1 MTRKL
6 VVAVA
11 GVLLVVV
18 VVAGLLSARSDTS
31 GAGPKGPG
39 PSGPSLADA
48 RAQLKG
54 APEPLAAL
62 HAQGSE
68 LLGGGAKAFT
78 ARLTEL
84 RGYPVV
90 VNKWGSWCG
99 PCREEFPTFQRMS
112 ARYGKR
118 IAFLGV
124 DGQDNAPSARK
135 FLKQYPVSYPS
146 YVDDHLAI
154 AKVLQAVQ
162 AFPSTVFYDRRGR
175 VAYIKQGLYP
185 DQRTLAAD
193 LRRYAR

>member
-1 MTRKL
+1 MARKL
-6 VVAVA
+6 VVGIGA
-11 GVLLVVV
+11 VLLVAV
-18 VVAGLLSARSDTS
+18 VVAGLVSAHKSTGGS
-31 GAGPKGPG
+31 GPAGPG
-39 PSGPSLADA
+39 PSGPSLAKA
-48 RAQLKG
+48 RAQLAG
-54 APEPLAAL
+54 APKPLAAL

-68 LLGGGAKAFT
+68 LLGGGAGAFKQ
-78 ARLTEL
+78 RLAAL
-84 RGYPVV
+84 HGYPVV

-99 PCREEFPTFQRMS
+99 PCREEFPTFQRLS

-124 DGQDNAPSARK
+124 DGQDNTPSARK

-162 AFPSTVFYDRRGR
+162 AFPSTVFYDRNGKT
-175 VAYIKQGLYP
+175 VYIKQGLYP
-185 DQRTLAAD
+185 DEHTLTAD

>member
-1 MTRKL
+1 MWRKL
-6 VVAVA
+6 VVGIGAV
-11 GVLLVVV
+11 VLVAVVV
-18 VVAGLLSARSDTS
+18 VGLLSARSTNGVS
-31 GAGPKGPG
+31 GPKGPG
-39 PSGPSLADA
+39 PSGPSLAAA
-48 RAQLKG
+48 RAQLRG
-54 APEPLAAL
+54 APQPLAGL

-68 LLGGGAKAFT
+68 LLGGGAGAFT
-78 ARLTEL
+78 RRLAAL

-99 PCREEFPTFQRMS
+99 PCREEFPTFQRLS

-118 IAFLGV
+118 IAFMGV
-124 DGQDNAPSARK
+124 DGQDNGPSARR

-154 AKVLQAVQ
+154 AKVLKAVQ
-162 AFPSTVFYDRRGR
+162 AFPSTVFYDRRGQ

-185 DQRTLAAD
+185 DERSLAAD

>member
-1 MTRKL
+1 MARKL
-6 VVAVA
+6 VVVVA
-11 GVLLVVV
+11 GVVLLGV
-18 VVAGLLSARSDTS
+18 VVAGLLSARHDTGSS
-31 GAGPKGPG
+31 GPGGPG
-39 PSGPSLADA
+39 PSGPSLTAA

-54 APEPLAAL
+54 APEPLADL

-68 LLGGGAKAFT
+68 LLGGGAGAFT
-78 ARLTEL
+78 RRLAAL

-99 PCREEFPTFQRMS
+99 PCREEFPTFQRLS
-112 ARYGKR
+112 ARYGKK

-124 DGQDNAPSARK
+124 DGQDNTPSARK

-175 VAYIKQGLYP
+175 TAYIKQGLYP
-185 DQRTLAAD
+185 DERSLTAD

>member
-1 MTRKL
+1 MTRKV

-11 GVLLVVV
+11 GVALVAV
-18 VVAGLLSARSDTS
+18 VVAGLLSAHDSTGGS
-31 GAGPKGPG
+31 GPKGPG
-39 PSGPSLADA
+39 PSGPSLSAA
-48 RAQLKG
+48 RAQLEG
-54 APEPLAAL
+54 APKPLAAL

-68 LLGGGAKAFT
+68 LLGGGAGAFKR
-78 ARLTEL
+78 RLAAL

-99 PCREEFPTFQRMS
+99 PCREEFPTFQRLS

-135 FLKQYPVSYPS
+135 FLRQYPVSYPS

-162 AFPSTVFYDRRGR
+162 AFPSTVFYDRRGQ

-185 DQRTLAAD
+185 DERTLTAD

>member
-6 VVAVA
+6 VVVVA
-11 GVLLVVV
+11 GVALVAV
-18 VVAGLLSARSDTS
+18 VVAGLLSAHSSTGGS
-31 GAGPKGPG
+31 GPKGPG
-39 PSGPSLADA
+39 PSGPSLSAA
-48 RAQLKG
+48 RAQLEG
-54 APEPLAAL
+54 APKPLASL

-68 LLGGGAKAFT
+68 LLGGGAGAFKR
-78 ARLTEL
+78 RLASL

-99 PCREEFPTFQRMS
+99 PCREEFPTFQRLS

-118 IAFLGV
+118 VAFLGV

-146 YVDDHLAI
+146 YVDNHLAI

-162 AFPSTVFYDRRGR
+162 AFPSTVFYDRRGQ

-185 DQRTLAAD
+185 DEHTLTAD

>member
-1 MTRKL
+1 MARKL
-6 VVAVA
+6 VV
-11 GVLLVVV
+11 GVGGLLLVAV
-18 VVAGLLSARSDTS
+18 VVAGLLNARSNTTTP
-31 GAGPKGPG
+31 GHKGPG
-39 PSGPSLADA
+39 QSGPTLAQA
-48 RAQLKG
+48 RTQLAG
-54 APEPLAAL
+54 APRPLAQL
-62 HAQGSE
+62 HAQGSQ
-68 LLGGGAKAFT
+68 LLDGGAGAFT
-78 ARLTEL
+78 RRLAAL

-99 PCREEFPTFQRMS
+99 PCREEFPTFQRLS

-124 DGQDNAPSARK
+124 DGQDNTPSARK

-154 AKVLQAVQ
+154 AKVLKAVQ
-162 AFPSTVFYDRRGR
+162 AFPSTVFYDRRGQ

-185 DQRTLAAD
+185 DERSLAAD